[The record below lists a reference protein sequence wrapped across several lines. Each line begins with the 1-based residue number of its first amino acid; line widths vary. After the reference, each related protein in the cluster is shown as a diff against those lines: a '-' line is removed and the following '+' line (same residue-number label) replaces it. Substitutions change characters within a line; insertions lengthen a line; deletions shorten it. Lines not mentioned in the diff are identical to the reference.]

1 MSTTTEEYSER
12 EYYIEKIIEM
22 LSNKYST
29 DEIGTIF
36 RKLERERKLEKYK
49 WKLQTP
55 AQIVDMN

>member
-49 WKLQTP
+49 
-55 AQIVDMN
+55 